1 MEVISAMKVYCSS
14 FYGCMLWDLKGEGAT
29 KVFNSWNTAVKLAWC
44 VPRSTRTYLLQHVLS
59 AGLPSARVDILARF
73 GNFFRSLRLSP
84 CKEVAVMA
92 SIVGRDMR
100 TTTGSNLKLP
110 EESTSLDP

>member
-1 MEVISAMKVYCSS
+1 MKNAAHLGHELHESGQMEYDANLKRAIFISNSVDVRESFGFASPVEVISAMKVYCSS
-14 FYGCMLWDLKGEGAT
+14 FYGCMLWDFKGEGAT

-73 GNFFRSLRLSP
+73 G
-84 CKEVAVMA
+84 
-92 SIVGRDMR
+92 
-100 TTTGSNLKLP
+100 
-110 EESTSLDP
+110 